1 MTMPILSPIDPG
13 GVMTLFIRRI
23 LASIVLGLVL
33 ALPAQAFD
41 TSAKAAFVFDMTTGT
56 VLLDKNADM
65 PLPPASMSKLM
76 TLYVAFEAIRDGR
89 LSLEERLPVSR
100 HAMSYGGSTM
110 FLDTTDRVRVEDL
123 LRGIIVLSGNDA
135 CAVIAEALSPD
146 GSEAGFADFM
156 TQRAQQMGMTNS
168 TFKNSN
174 GWPAPGHEMSM
185 RDLALLARRIIT
197 DFPDF
202 YPMFAETEFLFDGR
216 APRNSGNRNPLLNLG
231 VGADGLKT
239 GHTEQA
245 GYGLTGSAKQGDRRV
260 VFVLSGLETAQA
272 RAREAEAIV
281 NWAFRQ
287 FARKS
292 VVKAGE
298 EVARAPVWMGETDS
312 VGLTPAEDVST
323 LMPVLGSDTLKAEVV
338 FTGPVR
344 APVQKGDKIAEL
356 VFAPEGLPETRVP
369 LVAAEDVAKGGFA
382 ARLRTVSG
390 LLLMRLQQGPEGA
403 L

>member
-1 MTMPILSPIDPG
+1 
-13 GVMTLFIRRI
+13 MTLFIRRI
-23 LASIVLGLVL
+23 LSSIVVGLVL

-41 TSAKAAFVFDMTTGT
+41 TGAKAAFVFDMTTGT
-56 VLLDKNADM
+56 VLLDKNADTPM
-65 PLPPASMSKLM
+65 PPASMSKLM

-100 HAMSYGGSTM
+100 HAMSYAGSTM
-110 FLDTTDRVRVEDL
+110 FLDTTDRVKVEDL

-146 GSEAGFADFM
+146 GSEAGFATFM

-174 GWPAPGHEMSM
+174 GWPAAGHEMSM

-197 DFPDF
+197 DFPNF
-202 YPMFAETEFLFDGR
+202 YPMFSETEFQFDGR
-216 APRNSGNRNPLLNLG
+216 APRNSQNRNPLLSLG

-239 GHTEQA
+239 GHTQQA

-260 VFVLSGLETAQA
+260 VFVLSGLESAQA
-272 RAREAEAIV
+272 RARESEAIV

-287 FARKS
+287 FAQKS

-298 EVARAPVWMGETDS
+298 EVARAPIWMGEADS

-323 LMPVLGSDTLKAEVV
+323 LMPVLGDGTLKAEVV

-344 APVQKGDKIAEL
+344 APVKKGDKIAEL

-369 LVAAEDVAKGGFA
+369 LVASEDVAKGGFT

-390 LLLMRLQQGPEGA
+390 LLLTRLQQGPEGA

>member
-1 MTMPILSPIDPG
+1 MPILLPTDPG

-23 LASIVLGLVL
+23 LSSIVVGLVL

-41 TSAKAAFVFDMTTGT
+41 TGAKAAFVFDMTTGT
-56 VLLDKNADM
+56 VLLDKNADTPM
-65 PLPPASMSKLM
+65 PPASMSKLM

-100 HAMSYGGSTM
+100 HAMSYAGSTM
-110 FLDTTDRVRVEDL
+110 FLDTTDRVKVEDL

-146 GSEAGFADFM
+146 GSEAGFAAFM

-174 GWPAPGHEMSM
+174 GWPAAGHEMSM
-185 RDLALLARRIIT
+185 RDLALLARHIIT
-197 DFPDF
+197 DFPNF
-202 YPMFAETEFLFDGR
+202 YPMFSETEFQFDGR
-216 APRNSGNRNPLLNLG
+216 APRNSQNRNPLLSLG

-239 GHTEQA
+239 GHTQQA

-260 VFVLSGLETAQA
+260 VFVLSGLESAQA

-281 NWAFRQ
+281 NWSFRQ
-287 FARKS
+287 FAQKS

-298 EVARAPVWMGETDS
+298 EVARAPIWMGEADS

-323 LMPVLGSDTLKAEVV
+323 LMPVLGGGTLKAEVV

-344 APVQKGDKIAEL
+344 APVKKGDKIAEL
-356 VFAPEGLPETRVP
+356 VFAPEGLPQTRVP
-369 LVAAEDVAKGGFA
+369 LVASEDVAKGGFT

-390 LLLMRLQQGPEGA
+390 LLLTRLQQGPEGA

>member
-1 MTMPILSPIDPG
+1 LTMPILSPIDPG

-146 GSEAGFADFM
+146 GSEAGFATFM

-174 GWPAPGHEMSM
+174 GWPAAGHEMSM
-185 RDLALLARRIIT
+185 RDLALLARHIIT
-197 DFPDF
+197 DFPEF

-216 APRNSGNRNPLLNLG
+216 APRNSSNRNPLLSLG

-239 GHTEQA
+239 GHTQQA
-245 GYGLTGSAKQGDRRV
+245 GYGLTGSAQQGDRRV
-260 VFVLSGLETAQA
+260 VFVLSGLETVQA
-272 RAREAEAIV
+272 RARESEAIV
-281 NWAFRQ
+281 NWVFRQ
-287 FARKS
+287 FAQKS

-312 VGLTPAEDVST
+312 VGLTPAEDIST
-323 LMPVLGSDTLKAEVV
+323 LMPVLGSDVLKAEVV

-344 APVQKGDKIAEL
+344 APVKQGDRIAEL
-356 VFAPEGLPETRVP
+356 VFAPEGLPATRVP
-369 LVAAEDVAKGGFA
+369 LVAAEDVAKGGFV

-390 LLLMRLQQGPEGA
+390 LLLTRLQQGPEGA